1 EFTTVPGSDESFR
14 EASGDL
20 VEYDIDEAQDYWDK
34 GLEELGEDSI
44 ELEFLAGDTETAKTM
59 NEYIVNQLESNLEG
73 LELTLKQVPFEQK
86 LEDRKSTRL
95 NSSHVSISYAVF
107 C

>member
-1 EFTTVPGSDESFR
+1 
-14 EASGDL
+14 ASGDL

-86 LEDRKSTRL
+86 DRKSTRL

-107 C
+107 CFKKKRNCTDTYTE